1 MKSQAMVFCMALCV
15 IGARA
20 ANPDDL
26 DLTLRL
32 THDPPVFHAGEPIA
46 FEIVYSTSKEGKYR
60 GVLTNPAPELSV
72 VELSLSPLTGVV
84 DLRSLHPSGSA
95 GSILSFIGKL
105 DPQRPIT
112 QNADLSDWY
121 RFEAA
126 GHYQLRAGSSQVSRI
141 KSSHEGGG
149 LEPIALESNTVE
161 FDVLPRDPAW
171 EMQQLSSA
179 LLDLDAG
186 PAARTAAIRRLAL
199 LDNAASVRTLVSLFL
214 AEAAPIGDATAATSF
229 DDYWIYRG
237 IERSAHAELA
247 VPLMEAALEDPQ
259 RRPASTLVNLLVAVQ
274 MNQAFGTQP
283 EADPAK
289 RDKAYQEYMAQA
301 SAKLL
306 ASIRQRSG
314 PQRNAAL
321 VQAWD
326 FAERSNSDPETT
338 SPALAQLRQEV
349 LASARE
355 LPLNDAM
362 NFVTV
367 MWNRK
372 LLPRERLLP
381 LLRYLALS
389 IGRAPKD
396 LQAFLQFDVYPLWC
410 EESPRE
416 CDDAILADA
425 AKPDSPL
432 LPVTIL
438 LLKEAEHPELDDLLK
453 QRLQAPAAAK
463 DYVEAQKIAALV
475 LRAGSRNLLP
485 AVREA
490 LTRFAGNH
498 ASDCETRAYLVNYQ
512 FRFAPKDAGQYLRTA
527 FQDKETSCG
536 WFHFL
541 GQTRYSDDLIPSAIE
556 GLDSTNPNVAASAA
570 LFLGAHGAPDVE
582 EVLWHRLDVFWER
595 WHGRAAELDEA
606 TPAAQLEPA
615 LVNAL
620 THGANWKLTLT
631 EQDRLRTGCLT
642 DMCRKVASGE
652 ISLGP

>member
-1 MKSQAMVFCMALCV
+1 
-15 IGARA
+15 
-20 ANPDDL
+20 
-26 DLTLRL
+26 
-32 THDPPVFHAGEPIA
+32 
-46 FEIVYSTSKEGKYR
+46 
-60 GVLTNPAPELSV
+60 
-72 VELSLSPLTGVV
+72 
-84 DLRSLHPSGSA
+84 
-95 GSILSFIGKL
+95 
-105 DPQRPIT
+105 
-112 QNADLSDWY
+112 
-121 RFEAA
+121 
-126 GHYQLRAGSSQVSRI
+126 
-141 KSSHEGGG
+141 
-149 LEPIALESNTVE
+149 
-161 FDVLPRDPAW
+161 
-171 EMQQLSSA
+171 
-179 LLDLDAG
+179 
-186 PAARTAAIRRLAL
+186 
-199 LDNAASVRTLVSLFL
+199 
-214 AEAAPIGDATAATSF
+214 
-229 DDYWIYRG
+229 
-237 IERSAHAELA
+237 
-247 VPLMEAALEDPQ
+247 
-259 RRPASTLVNLLVAVQ
+259 

-527 FQDKETSCG
+527 FQDKEASCG